1 MTNDK
6 QLLRSANYALQT
18 MPMIRAILFD
28 LDGLMVDSEPHS
40 IASWQAVLAK
50 RGAQFDQTALDSVLG
65 QRVIETA
72 QTAIRLFHLPER
84 PEDLAQEKAEYQITH
99 LDGNVTAM
107 PGLIELL
114 DFVDQAGL
122 KKAVASSGLRRYI
135 DAVLIATH
143 VRDRFSVIISADDV
157 VNGKPA
163 PDVFL
168 AAARAL
174 DVAPRNCLVLEDAP
188 FGVQA
193 AKAAGMACFAVPNA
207 HSHALDLSLADRI
220 LPSLY
225 DVKTILASDE

>member
-1 MTNDK
+1 
-6 QLLRSANYALQT
+6 
-18 MPMIRAILFD
+18 MPVIQAVLFD

-40 IASWQAVLAK
+40 IASWQVVLAK
-50 RGAQFDQTALDSVLG
+50 RGAQFDQAALDSVLG

-72 QTAIRLFHLPER
+72 ELAIRLFQLPER
-84 PEDLAQEKAEYQITH
+84 PAELAREKAEYQITH
-99 LDGNVTAM
+99 LNGNITAM

-114 DFVDQAGL
+114 DFVDQSGL

-135 DAVLIATH
+135 DAVLATIG
-143 VRDRFSVIISADDV
+143 VRERFDVIISADDV

-174 DVAPRNCLVLEDAP
+174 NVAPEHCLVLEDAP

-193 AKAAGMACFAVPNA
+193 AKAAGMMCFAVPNA

-220 LPSLY
+220 LSSLH
-225 DVKTILASDE
+225 DVRRALTSDE

>member
-1 MTNDK
+1 
-6 QLLRSANYALQT
+6 
-18 MPMIRAILFD
+18 MIKAILFD

-40 IASWQAVLAK
+40 IASGQAVLAK
-50 RGAQFDQTALDSVLG
+50 RGVQFDQAALDSVLG

-72 QTAIRLFHLPER
+72 QTAIRLFQLPEQ
-84 PEDLAQEKAEYQITH
+84 PDDLAREKAEYQIAH
-99 LDGNVTAM
+99 LNGNVTAM
-107 PGLIELL
+107 PGLLELL
-114 DFVDQAGL
+114 DWIDQSGL

-135 DAVLIATH
+135 DAVLT
-143 VRDRFSVIISADDV
+143 VTNLRERFDVIISADDV

-174 DVAPRNCLVLEDAP
+174 NVAPENCLVLEDAP

-193 AKAAGMACFAVPNA
+193 AKAAGMTCFAVPNV

-220 LPSLY
+220 LSSLH
-225 DVKTILASDE
+225 DVRRALTSDE

>member
-1 MTNDK
+1 
-6 QLLRSANYALQT
+6 
-18 MPMIRAILFD
+18 MIEAILFD

-50 RGAQFDQTALDSVLG
+50 RNVQFDQAALDSVLG
-65 QRVIETA
+65 QRVVETA
-72 QTAIRLFHLPER
+72 QTAIRLFQLPER
-84 PEDLAQEKAEYQITH
+84 PDELAQEKAEYQITH
-99 LDGNVTAM
+99 LEGNVSAM

-114 DFVDQAGL
+114 NFVDQAGL

-135 DAVLIATH
+135 DAVLTVAG

-168 AAARAL
+168 AAAKAL
-174 DVAPRNCLVLEDAP
+174 NVTPENCLVLEDAP

-193 AKAAGMACFAVPNA
+193 AKAAGMTCFAVPNA
-207 HSHALDLSLADRI
+207 HSHALDLSLADRVVT
-220 LPSLY
+220 SLY
-225 DVKTILASDE
+225 EVKTILMSDE

>member
-1 MTNDK
+1 MT
-6 QLLRSANYALQT
+6 L
-18 MPMIRAILFD
+18 IRAVLFD

-50 RGAQFDQTALDSVLG
+50 RGVQFDQAALNSVLG

-72 QTAIRLFHLPER
+72 EFAIRLFSLPDQSEA
-84 PEDLAQEKAEYQITH
+84 LAREKSEYQIAQ
-99 LDGNVTAM
+99 LNGNVRAM
-107 PGLIELL
+107 PGLVELL
-114 DFVDQAGL
+114 DFVDQLGL

-135 DAVLIATH
+135 DAVLAGIQLH
-143 VRDRFSVIISADDV
+143 DRFSVIISADDV

-174 DVAPRNCLVLEDAP
+174 DVEPHHCLVLEDAP
-188 FGVQA
+188 AGVQA
-193 AKAAGMACFAVPNA
+193 ARAAGMTCFAVPNA
-207 HSHALDLSLADRI
+207 HSHALDLSLADRV

-225 DVKTILASDE
+225 DVNIILASTE

>member
-1 MTNDK
+1 
-6 QLLRSANYALQT
+6 
-18 MPMIRAILFD
+18 MIKAILFD

-50 RGAQFDQTALDSVLG
+50 RNVQFDQAALDSVLG

-72 QTAIRLFHLPER
+72 ELAIRLFHLPDR
-84 PEDLAQEKAEYQITH
+84 PEDLAQEKAEYQIAH
-99 LDGNVTAM
+99 LNGNVTAM
-107 PGLIELL
+107 PGLHELL
-114 DFVDQAGL
+114 DFVDQSGL

-135 DAVLIATH
+135 DAVLTTTG

-157 VNGKPA
+157 INGKPA

-168 AAARAL
+168 AAAKKL
-174 DVAPRNCLVLEDAP
+174 NVDPENCLVLEDAP

-193 AKAAGMACFAVPNA
+193 AKAAGMTCFAVPNA

-220 LPSLY
+220 LSSLHE
-225 DVKTILASDE
+225 VKTTLMSDE